1 MENDTARYS
10 RDVDRLQR
18 IVLLLRNAGIAADIR
33 FPSYIQI
40 GSRLYGAITG
50 AHWAF
55 DDGTESGDLAVPSSE
70 TDLAK
75 LADSIAQNEMGYT
88 INSQPRLF
96 RVFDD

>member
-1 MENDTARYS
+1 MENDTAAYS
-10 RDVDRLQR
+10 RNVDRLR
-18 IVLLLRNAGIAADIR
+18 KIVLLLRNAGITADIR

-55 DDGTESGDLAVPSSE
+55 EDGTEWGDLTVPSSE

-75 LADSIAQNEMGYT
+75 IAEAIEKTKKHISCRTLQ
-88 INSQPRLF
+88 
-96 RVFDD
+96 

>member
-1 MENDTARYS
+1 MQKDTAAYS
-10 RDVDRLQR
+10 RNVDRLQK

-40 GSRLYGAITG
+40 GPRLYGAITG

-55 DDGTESGDLAVPSSE
+55 EDGTEWGDLTVASSE

-75 LADSIAQNEMGYT
+75 IADAIEKTEKHIGCRSLQ
-88 INSQPRLF
+88 
-96 RVFDD
+96 

>member
-1 MENDTARYS
+1 MQNDTAAYS
-10 RDVDRLQR
+10 RNVDRLQK

-40 GSRLYGAITG
+40 GPRLYGAITG

-55 DDGTESGDLAVPSSE
+55 EDGTEWGDLAVPSSE

-75 LADSIAQNEMGYT
+75 IANAIEKT
-88 INSQPRLF
+88 EKEISSRASH
-96 RVFDD
+96 

>member
-1 MENDTARYS
+1 MENDTAAYS
-10 RDVDRLQR
+10 RNVDRLQK
-18 IVLLLRNAGIAADIR
+18 IVLLLRNAGVTADIR

-55 DDGTESGDLAVPSSE
+55 EDGTEWGDLAVPSSE

-75 LADSIAQNEMGYT
+75 IADAIEKTEKHIGCRA
-88 INSQPRLF
+88 LH
-96 RVFDD
+96 

>member
-10 RDVDRLQR
+10 QNVARLQK

-40 GSRLYGAITG
+40 GPRLYGTITG

-55 DDGTESGDLAVPSSE
+55 EDGTEWGDLAVPSSE

-75 LADSIAQNEMGYT
+75 IADAIQETEKHISSRA
-88 INSQPRLF
+88 SH
-96 RVFDD
+96 

>member
-1 MENDTARYS
+1 MENDTAAYS
-10 RDVDRLQR
+10 RNVDRLQKI
-18 IVLLLRNAGIAADIR
+18 IVLLRNAGITADIR

-55 DDGTESGDLAVPSSE
+55 EDGTEWGDLSVPSSE

-75 LADSIAQNEMGYT
+75 IADAIQETEKHISSRA
-88 INSQPRLF
+88 SH
-96 RVFDD
+96 

>member
-10 RDVDRLQR
+10 RDVDRLQK

-40 GSRLYGAITG
+40 GARLYGAITG

-55 DDGTESGDLAVPSSE
+55 DDGTEWGDLAVPSSE

-75 LADSIAQNEMGYT
+75 IADAIEKTEKHIRCRALQ
-88 INSQPRLF
+88 
-96 RVFDD
+96 

>member
-1 MENDTARYS
+1 MQNDTARYS
-10 RDVDRLQR
+10 RNVDRLQK
-18 IVLLLRNAGIAADIR
+18 IVSLLRNAGIAADIR

-55 DDGTESGDLAVPSSE
+55 EDGTEWGDLAVPSSE

-75 LADSIAQNEMGYT
+75 IADAIQETEKHISSRA
-88 INSQPRLF
+88 SH
-96 RVFDD
+96 

>member
-1 MENDTARYS
+1 MENDTAAYPRN
-10 RDVDRLQR
+10 VDRLQK
-18 IVLLLRNAGIAADIR
+18 IVLLLRTAGITADIR

-55 DDGTESGDLAVPSSE
+55 EDGTEWGDLAVPSSE

-75 LADSIAQNEMGYT
+75 IADAIEKTEKHITCRA
-88 INSQPRLF
+88 LH
-96 RVFDD
+96 

>member
-1 MENDTARYS
+1 MGTDTARYS
-10 RDVDRLQR
+10 RNVDQLQE

-55 DDGTESGDLAVPSSE
+55 EDGKQWGDLPVPSSE

-75 LADSIAQNEMGYT
+75 IADAIEKTEQHISCRA
-88 INSQPRLF
+88 S
-96 RVFDD
+96 

>member
-1 MENDTARYS
+1 MEDDTARYA
-10 RDVDRLQR
+10 REVDRLQK

-40 GSRLYGAITG
+40 GFRLYGAITG

-55 DDGTESGDLAVPSSE
+55 EDGTEWGDLAVPSSE

-75 LADSIAQNEMGYT
+75 IADAIQETEKHIRSRA
-88 INSQPRLF
+88 SH
-96 RVFDD
+96 

>member
-1 MENDTARYS
+1 MEHDTARYS
-10 RDVDRLQR
+10 RNVARLQK
-18 IVLLLRNAGIAADIR
+18 IVSLLRNAGIAADIR

-55 DDGTESGDLAVPSSE
+55 EDGTEWGDLAVPSSE

-75 LADSIAQNEMGYT
+75 IADSIQETEKHISSRA
-88 INSQPRLF
+88 SH
-96 RVFDD
+96 

>member
-1 MENDTARYS
+1 MENDTAAYS
-10 RDVDRLQR
+10 RNVDRLR
-18 IVLLLRNAGIAADIR
+18 KIVLLLRNAGITADIG

-55 DDGTESGDLAVPSSE
+55 EDGTEWGDLTVPSSE

-75 LADSIAQNEMGYT
+75 IAEAIEKTKKHISCRTLQ
-88 INSQPRLF
+88 
-96 RVFDD
+96 

>member
-1 MENDTARYS
+1 MKNDTAQYS
-10 RDVDRLQR
+10 RNVDQLQK
-18 IVLLLRNAGIAADIR
+18 IVLLLRSAAITADIR

-55 DDGTESGDLAVPSSE
+55 EDGTEWGDLAVPSSE

-75 LADSIAQNEMGYT
+75 IADAIQEAEKRMSC
-88 INSQPRLF
+88 
-96 RVFDD
+96 RVSR

>member
-10 RDVDRLQR
+10 RTVDRLQK
-18 IVLLLRNAGIAADIR
+18 IVLLLRNAGITADIR

-55 DDGTESGDLAVPSSE
+55 EDGTEWGDLVVPSSE

-75 LADSIAQNEMGYT
+75 IADAIEKTEKRISCRALQ
-88 INSQPRLF
+88 
-96 RVFDD
+96 

>member
-10 RDVDRLQR
+10 RNVDRLQK
-18 IVLLLRNAGIAADIR
+18 IVLLLRDGGVAADIR

-55 DDGTESGDLAVPSSE
+55 EDGIEWGDLAVPSSE

-75 LADSIAQNEMGYT
+75 IADAIEKTEKRIVRRDLQ
-88 INSQPRLF
+88 
-96 RVFDD
+96 